1 MAIHKI
7 WNIKNN
13 QLNNEILEACGNN
26 IILATLLANRNINTT
41 DKIKAFLN
49 PLKSPMSLPDVFC
62 DIQKSVDRIQKAIE
76 NNENI
81 LIYGDFDADGI
92 TATAILYLTLK
103 EIGANVNYYIPDR
116 ETESHG
122 LNTKALI
129 NAISKKKSKLIIT
142 VDCGISNNNEVNFA
156 NSFKTDV
163 IITDHHEAPEI
174 LPNAYAILNPKAQNS
189 LIENLSINEL
199 ESLNYLAGT
208 GVAFK
213 LACKLLDT
221 FNKQEFVTKI
231 IPICAIGTIGDVVEL
246 IGENRRIVQMGIE
259 LLKNGENKNIQKL
272 LKSVQLDSS
281 TNLTA
286 ENIAFGI
293 VPRIN
298 AAGRLEKGELALKLF
313 ISEDDEEINKTIE
326 KLNELNT
333 IRQDLCDETFKEA
346 IEQCKLE
353 KNQKS
358 IILFN
363 KNWHIGIIGIVS
375 SKLVEEYNKPT
386 LLMTQDPNNENIIR
400 CSCRSIQDV
409 NIHEILS
416 EHKDC
421 FEGFGGHKMAAGFSF
436 DKTKHSFE
444 QIKEKINQTI
454 NERTINI
461 DFNTVKIDADME
473 LSPSDISLEVIE
485 TINKLEPFGSA
496 NPSPLFVMNKLTLT
510 NHKMMGQQENHLKM
524 YLTKDNSP
532 IFEAIKWNYPNF
544 KIPHNSE
551 LDILFSLRENVFN
564 DRKSVQIITSDIH
577 SEYIKEEKNN
587 TIKLLDHR
595 NKKNILPQVLEYI
608 ETTKKKT
615 IIYLRNTNLM
625 KKLNIPENIEAKI
638 FSETDNIETAEQI
651 MFFEPPCQSDDFN
664 KIIKETNAQIVHFMN
679 FNPVDLSIN
688 DILIKL
694 SGMLKYS
701 LNNLNGEL
709 NLTRISKALNID
721 FETIDCAITLLQ
733 DVGMIETEQKS
744 EDTIILKNI
753 NAIELSKIKENE
765 LYEELENNLKKIND
779 FKNKYTNSSIK
790 EMEALI
796 EI

>member
-7 WNIKNN
+7 WNIKQS

-41 DKIKAFLN
+41 EKIKAFLN
-49 PLKSPMSLPDVFC
+49 PLKTPLSSPDVFT
-62 DIQKSVDRIQKAIE
+62 DMQKTVERIQKAIE
-76 NNENI
+76 NEENI
-81 LIYGDFDADGI
+81 IIYGDFDADGI

-103 EIGANVNYYIPDR
+103 EIGAKVDYYIPNR

-129 NAISKKKSKLIIT
+129 NSISKKKAKLIIT
-142 VDCGISNNNEVNFA
+142 VDCGISNISEVNFA
-156 NSFKTDV
+156 NSFKTDI
-163 IITDHHEAPEI
+163 IITDHHEAPEV

-189 LIENLSINEL
+189 LIDNLSINEL

-208 GVAFK
+208 GIAFK
-213 LACKLLDT
+213 LACKILET
-221 FNKQEFVTKI
+221 FNKQDFAYEI
-231 IPICAIGTIGDVVEL
+231 LPICSIGTIGDVVEL
-246 IGENRRIVQMGIE
+246 IGENRSLVQIGIE
-259 LLKNGENKNIQKL
+259 LLKNGKNKNIQQL
-272 LKSVQLDSS
+272 LKAAKIEKPES
-281 TNLTA
+281 LTS

-298 AAGRLEKGELALKLF
+298 AAGRLEKGDLALRLF
-313 ISEDDEEINKTIE
+313 ISDDEQEVKKIIE
-326 KLNELNT
+326 RLNDLNT
-333 IRQDLCDETFKEA
+333 TRQELCDTTFKEA
-346 IEQCKLE
+346 IEQYKSE
-353 KNQKS
+353 TNKKS

-363 KNWHIGIIGIVS
+363 KDWHIGIIGIVS

-409 NIHEILS
+409 NIHNVLS
-416 EHKDC
+416 EHKEC
-421 FEGFGGHKMAAGFSF
+421 FAGFGGHKMAAGFSF

-444 QIKEKINQTI
+444 EIKERINQTI
-454 NERTINI
+454 NEQTQEV
-461 DFNTVKIDADME
+461 DFNAIKIEADME
-473 LSPSDISLEVIE
+473 LSPSDITLEIID

-544 KIPHNSE
+544 NIPYNSE

-564 DRKSVQIITSDIH
+564 DKKSVQIITSDIH
-577 SEYIKEEKNN
+577 SEYIKEKTSE
-587 TIKLLDHR
+587 IKLLDHR

-608 ETTKKKT
+608 ETTQKKT
-615 IIYLRNTNLM
+615 GIYLKNTTLIN
-625 KKLNIPENIEAKI
+625 KLNIPENITNKI
-638 FSETDNIETAEQI
+638 FSDSINIEQAEQI
-651 MFFEPPCQSDDFN
+651 MFFEPPCNSADMC
-664 KIIKETNAQIVHFMN
+664 KIIKETNAQIVHLMN
-679 FNPVDLSIN
+679 FNPVELSTN
-688 DILIKL
+688 DFLIKL

-709 NLTRISKALNID
+709 DLNRISRALNID
-721 FETIDCAITLLQ
+721 FETMDCAISLLQ
-733 DVGMIETEQKS
+733 DVEMIETEEKT
-744 EDTIILKNI
+744 ENILILKEI
-753 NAIELSKIKENE
+753 NTIELSKIKENE